1 MEQMIE
7 PKNDKRTAIL
17 DTAFTTFL
25 RFGYRK
31 TSMEE
36 VAKAANVSRQ
46 TLYDRFPDKD
56 TLFRECMRYSLE
68 LALADV
74 ERALEEAET
83 NIDGALVRALDEW
96 VGRYL
101 EKYSTTSD
109 ISEFA
114 PQLLGTMF
122 ADYGNSFEKK
132 LAQAI
137 SRSSLNSKCK
147 SARATSLELAQT
159 LHACA
164 RGFKGRAKSRSEFVG
179 QMKLAVRFISSKSS
193 KEGSK

>member
-1 MEQMIE
+1 MDKIVES
-7 PKNDKRTAIL
+7 KNDKQIAIL
-17 DTAFTTFL
+17 DAAFATFL

-36 VAKAANVSRQ
+36 VARAANVSRQ

-56 TLFRECMRYSLE
+56 TLFRDCMRHSLD
-68 LALADV
+68 LALEDV
-74 ERALEEAET
+74 ERALEQPGA
-83 NIDGALVRALDEW
+83 NINGALVRALDEW
-96 VGRYL
+96 VGRHL
-101 EKYSTTSD
+101 EKYSTPSD

-132 LAQAI
+132 LAHAI
-137 SRSSLNSKCK
+137 SRSSLNAKCK

-164 RGFKGRAKSRSEFVG
+164 RGFKGRTKSRSEFVE
-179 QMKLAVRFISSKSS
+179 QMQLAVRFISPNG
-193 KEGSK
+193 GSR